1 MKMHDANEDARITI
15 RETAEALD
23 ISSWSVSNILQD
35 KLRCRK
41 VSVRWISHILTQE
54 IKRDRVAYSK
64 SLLQSD
70 DNCDPRRLH
79 EVVTGDETWV
89 HHYEPERTA
98 QSRAWVPKG
107 GNPP

>member
-1 MKMHDANEDARITI
+1 MTH
-15 RETAEALD
+15 
-23 ISSWSVSNILQD
+23 
-35 KLRCRK
+35 
-41 VSVRWISHILTQE
+41 E

-98 QSRAWVPKG
+98 QSTAWEPKERKKERKK
-107 GNPP
+107 NRLKLQEEIDIARRY